1 MPLNIPEADRLLQRA
16 RKDYDTRYGEVIKVK
31 NEELTVIGTV
41 AGSDKIMV
49 CRNNGVRAYIS
60 RKAYEKGKCK

>member
-31 NEELTVIGTV
+31 NEELTVIGAV
-41 AGSDKIMV
+41 AGADKIMV
-49 CRNNGVRAYIS
+49 CRGNGVRTYIS
-60 RKAYEKGKCK
+60 RKAYEKGRRK